1 MTRDRYLEM
10 CEQMGREPKE
20 DEIPLDCE
28 DLPPLAIHAI
38 NSINKM
44 GDRLGVDIGF
54 LGKDYTNLPY
64 WIDIY
69 GIEDTEL
76 FLDLLN
82 FLETRAIK
90 QSQDGLKRE
99 REKLKRRSSGK

>member
-1 MTRDRYLEM
+1 MTRERYLEM

-20 DEIPLDCE
+20 EEIPLDYM
-28 DLPPLAIHAI
+28 DLPPLAIYAI
-38 NSINKM
+38 NTFNM
-44 GDRLGVDIGF
+44 LGDRLAADIGF

-90 QSQDGLKRE
+90 QSQESLKRE
-99 REKLKRRSSGK
+99 REKLKRKK

>member
-20 DEIPLDCE
+20 EEIPLDWE
-28 DLPPLAIHAI
+28 DFPLLAVQAM
-38 NSINKM
+38 NTFNM
-44 GDRLGVDIGF
+44 LGDRIVPDIGF

-64 WIDIY
+64 WMDVY

-76 FLDLLN
+76 FLDILN

-90 QSQDGLKRE
+90 QSHEMMKRE
-99 REKLKRRSSGK
+99 REKLKRKSSGK